1 MMKKILAG
9 LMASLVGVFAVGCRG
24 HQNSDS
30 ESGNDTPDTAAETT
44 ATETVAEGEGRTVTG
59 TAGDK
64 KQNAEVTTDAD
75 EKAKNG
81 VVTEKAEP
89 VVVAEPEDL
98 DAVEEEQQKQSEQDE
113 LNEEQAVTEETQ
125 DGEQHFDKDGS
136 ELL

>member
-9 LMASLVGVFAVGCRG
+9 LIASLVGIFAVGCRNHNADG
-24 HQNSDS
+24 
-30 ESGNDTPDTAAETT
+30 ESGSETPDTAAETT
-44 ATETVAEGEGRTVTG
+44 ASETG
-59 TAGDK
+59 TEGKGGAVTEAAGDK
-64 KQNAEVTTDAD
+64 KQDAKVTTTAD
-75 EKAKNG
+75 EKSKGGA
-81 VVTEKAEP
+81 VTENAEP